1 MHTFI
6 IIQIIEAI
14 RLLNND
20 ANVKSVFVNIFGGI
34 LQTDLLVQSIIDA
47 SKIEKYA
54 KPIIL
59 RMKGTN
65 SDRAK
70 ELLRGKE

>member
-1 MHTFI
+1 M
-6 IIQIIEAI
+6 
-14 RLLNND
+14 
-20 ANVKSVFVNIFGGI
+20 KSVFVNIFGGI

-47 SKIEKYA
+47 SKIEKYS

-65 SDRAK
+65 SDKAK
-70 ELLRGKE
+70 